1 MINISTSQWIQLKL
15 LLFLMF
21 IHFLAFIYGLKFIL
35 KFKKLKSCI
44 LSIDDLFRNH
54 IP

>member
-1 MINISTSQWIQLKL
+1 MDTIKIIIIS
-15 LLFLMF
+15 
-21 IHFLAFIYGLKFIL
+21 HVYPFLAFIYGLKFIL
-35 KFKKLKSCI
+35 KFKKWKFLKSCI